1 MNRYITEKEA
11 RAIFRDEMRRMV
23 GTVTESQNIE
33 WLPTSEAC
41 KKLNYSSQDSLRK
54 AVANGTLRLGYEV
67 QDRRSPESRNCS
79 YYFSIPACIK
89 RLNTPPEKR
98 GA

>member
-1 MNRYITEKEA
+1 MNRYITEQEV
-11 RAIFRDEMRRMV
+11 RAIFKDEMRRMIGIV
-23 GTVTESQNIE
+23 AEPQDIE

-41 KKLNYSSQDSLRK
+41 RKLNYPSQDSLRK
-54 AVANGTLRLGYEV
+54 AVSNGTLRLGFEV

-79 YYFSIPACIK
+79 YYFNIPACVK

-98 GA
+98 A

>member
-1 MNRYITEKEA
+1 MNRYITEQEA
-11 RAIFRDEMRRMV
+11 RAIFKEEMCKMV
-23 GTVTESQNIE
+23 GAVAESRDPE

-41 KKLNYSSQDSLRK
+41 KKLNYASQDSLRK
-54 AVANGTLRLGYEV
+54 AVSNQTLRLGFEV

-79 YYFSIPACIK
+79 YYFNIRACIK

-98 GA
+98 RT